1 MWARLLAWA
10 RRLRRDILTLWFA
23 GRDPA
28 TPLVAKLLALALAAY
43 AFSPIDLIPDFIPVI
58 GFLDEMILLP
68 LGIAL
73 CVRLIPAPVLAVCR
87 ERADRWLA
95 ERQARPRSW
104 IGAAVIVV
112 IWLLAAWGIWRLVA
126 D

>member
-23 GRDPA
+23 GRDPT

-58 GFLDEMILLP
+58 GFLDEMVLLP

-73 CVRLIPAPVLAVCR
+73 CVQLIPAPVLAVCR

-95 ERQARPRSW
+95 ERKSKPRSW